1 MSEKTKEML
10 QIVDMLAQDSDFTK
24 VTKEEK
30 ERMDIAKKE
39 LENGEVFT
47 HEQVWG

>member
-24 VTKEEK
+24 V
-30 ERMDIAKKE
+30 RMDIAKKE